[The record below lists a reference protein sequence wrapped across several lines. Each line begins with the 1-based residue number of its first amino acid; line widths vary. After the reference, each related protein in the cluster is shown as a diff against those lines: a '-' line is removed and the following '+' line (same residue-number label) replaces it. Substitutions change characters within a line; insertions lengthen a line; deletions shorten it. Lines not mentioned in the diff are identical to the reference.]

1 MKVNFSAIVIAAILL
16 FSSTACKKSESNT
29 PATKKSSLSYEV
41 NGNPVQCDVFG
52 LGVVGGATDN
62 TEISASVSSSA
73 ANSVSLAIEKDVV
86 GSFGLYYMSV
96 IYNGKLYEGT
106 IGGLVTN
113 VSTNNAEKIQGTF
126 SGQCHEITTPSNSI
140 TITKG
145 KFEVF
150 R

>member
-1 MKVNFSAIVIAAILL
+1 MKVKFSVIFIAAAIIFSA
-16 FSSTACKKSESNT
+16 TACKKTETNST
-29 PATKKSSLSYEV
+29 QKKSSLSYKV
-41 NGNPVQCDVFG
+41 NGIGVVCDVFG

-62 TEISASVSSSA
+62 TKISASVSSSA

-86 GSFGLYYMSV
+86 GVFALYSV
-96 IYNGKLYEGT
+96 FVIHNGKQYERGS
-106 IGGLVTN
+106 GEFVTN

-126 SGQCHEITTPSNSI
+126 SGKCYELSAPSNFIEITD
-140 TITKG
+140 G